1 MAMEGLEIKH
11 KLWYN
16 VPVKSKDKNMQ
27 NTPIKKKLTLL
38 ALAAVLAVGFVV
50 SPLTLATP
58 QDEINRLRAEN
69 AQNNAQVRSLADQ
82 AASYE
87 DAIRQLSANIAAVQ
101 AKINDN
107 TAQQNRLNDQIIAAE
122 KELAK
127 QRDLIGQNIRSMYLD
142 GDISTL
148 EMLASSKDL
157 SDFVDKEQY
166 KGVVQNKIRATLEKI
181 QELRLTLKA
190 QKEAVELLLKD
201 QAAQRAQLASSYNE
215 QSNLLTYNQSQRDAF
230 NAKTKQNSKRI
241 DELIAAQRRANFGSP
256 DGGYYFLRFKGD
268 FHSFNPDAYPYRNAG
283 FGMSPG
289 GCADNDGPD
298 RWGYCT
304 RQCVSFAAW
313 AVEASGR
320 NAPRYYGNARDWV
333 AAAYAHPGDVDV
345 YRSPEPGD
353 VAISTSGY
361 WGHAMY
367 VTSVNGSK
375 FSTWEYNGGL
385 NGQRSDTT
393 RSY

>member
-1 MAMEGLEIKH
+1 MLYLYPRRMAGEGLEIKH

-16 VPVKSKDKNMQ
+16 IGVKSKYKKMQKNIS
-27 NTPIKKKLTLL
+27 IKQKFTVL
-38 ALAAVLAVGFVV
+38 ALVAVLAVGFVV

-58 QDEINRLRAEN
+58 QEEINRLKAEN

-87 DAIRQLSANIAAVQ
+87 DAIKQLSANIAAVQ
-101 AKINDN
+101 AKIDEN
-107 TAQQNRLNDQIIAAE
+107 TAQQNRLNDQIVAAE

-166 KGVVQNKIRATLEKI
+166 KGVVQNKIRATLERI

-215 QSNLLTYNQSQRDAF
+215 QNRTARES
-230 NAKTKQNSKRI
+230 
-241 DELIAAQRRANFGSP
+241 
-256 DGGYYFLRFKGD
+256 
-268 FHSFNPDAYPYRNAG
+268 
-283 FGMSPG
+283 MS
-289 GCADNDGPD
+289 
-298 RWGYCT
+298 
-304 RQCVSFAAW
+304 
-313 AVEASGR
+313 
-320 NAPRYYGNARDWV
+320 
-333 AAAYAHPGDVDV
+333 
-345 YRSPEPGD
+345 
-353 VAISTSGY
+353 
-361 WGHAMY
+361 
-367 VTSVNGSK
+367 
-375 FSTWEYNGGL
+375 
-385 NGQRSDTT
+385 
-393 RSY
+393 